1 MRGSQDASA
10 YGEMANPKYYHL
22 PMPMSIKSLAKKLDR
37 TLLLLVAL
45 VLLALIAALVI
56 GGWETASSGF
66 F

>member
-1 MRGSQDASA
+1 
-10 YGEMANPKYYHL
+10 
-22 PMPMSIKSLAKKLDR
+22 MPMSIKSLAKKLDR